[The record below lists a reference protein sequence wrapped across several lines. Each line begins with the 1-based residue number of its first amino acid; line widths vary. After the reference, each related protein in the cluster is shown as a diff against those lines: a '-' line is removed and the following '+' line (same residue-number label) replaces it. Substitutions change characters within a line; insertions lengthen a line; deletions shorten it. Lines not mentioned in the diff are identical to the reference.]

1 MKQNQNLN
9 NDNKKNFIAIGL
21 MSGTSMDGINLAMI
35 ESDGEAF
42 VRHLGDDYQPFT
54 SEFKQKLQNLITS
67 KVSLLE
73 IKQIENELT
82 ILHASLVNSF
92 IKKQKLSPCEIDL
105 IGFHGQTI
113 LHAPSQKITWQLGN
127 AALLANM
134 TKINVIA
141 DLRQQDVIQGGQG
154 APLVPIYHRALFLK
168 LSNPKFGVSLDL
180 EDGIFQSSL
189 KLEQNPALVY
199 QGTQQCGDADIS
211 ARKNYTGNPKDSDIF
226 QSSLKPEQNPA
237 LVYQGTPQCGDAD
250 ISARKNYTGNP
261 KDSGIVVLNIGGIS
275 NLTSFNQNP
284 DSLIAFDCCY
294 GNAPFDDFMRKKFK
308 RDFDLNGE
316 FSSLGKANEKL
327 AEIVLSHKIFHQI
340 PPKSYHRSDFEEALQ
355 PLNSLP
361 DYDYLATLCMIFAKA
376 IKLNL
381 EFLQNLSIKNK
392 NKIIPKIILLCGGG
406 RKNLALIGFLQQ
418 ELPEIKVLTT
428 DEVGLSGDIVEAEA
442 FAYLAIRS
450 VFGLS
455 NSFFLTTG
463 VQNCQNQF
471 GCVGGVLFNARY

>member
-1 MKQNQNLN
+1 
-9 NDNKKNFIAIGL
+9 
-21 MSGTSMDGINLAMI
+21 
-35 ESDGEAF
+35 
-42 VRHLGDDYQPFT
+42 
-54 SEFKQKLQNLITS
+54 
-67 KVSLLE
+67 
-73 IKQIENELT
+73 
-82 ILHASLVNSF
+82 
-92 IKKQKLSPCEIDL
+92 
-105 IGFHGQTI
+105 
-113 LHAPSQKITWQLGN
+113 
-127 AALLANM
+127 
-134 TKINVIA
+134 
-141 DLRQQDVIQGGQG
+141 
-154 APLVPIYHRALFLK
+154 LK
-168 LSNPKFGVSLDL
+168 P
-180 EDGIFQSSL
+180 
-189 KLEQNPALVY
+189 EQNPALVY
-199 QGTQQCGDADIS
+199 QGTPQCGDADYS
-211 ARKNYTGNPKDSDIF
+211 ARKNYTGNPKDSEIY

-250 ISARKNYTGNP
+250 YSARKNYTGNP

-294 GNAPFDDFMRKKFK
+294 GNAPSDDFVRKKFK

-406 RKNLALIGFLQQ
+406 RKNLALIRFLQQ

-450 VFGLS
+450 VLGLS

-471 GCVGGVLFNARY
+471 GCVGGVLFKARY